1 MEYKWTVLSVTTV
14 GIFMVALMRERRGIG
29 AAFGSTLL
37 NTSNVV
43 SIPLALSLM
52 TAVMPYDRLA
62 VVVGASTL
70 GNPQELLQL
79 LDAIRYAFYAFAAVN
94 VLAVIVSFL
103 RGPREASRTKNE

>member
-1 MEYKWTVLSVTTV
+1 ML
-14 GIFMVALMRERRGIG
+14 ERRGIG
-29 AAFGSTLL
+29 AAVRSTLL

-43 SIPLALSLM
+43 TIPMALSLM

-70 GNPQELLQL
+70 GNPQEPLQL
-79 LDAIRYAFYAFAAVN
+79 LDAIRYAFYAFAALN